1 MKTWCFSSKW
11 TFSVSR
17 RWTDLE
23 SECLEGED
31 GHNMSLPLGVR
42 CAVREDDAP
51 VAVHG
56 AQQGQVLA
64 HALTV
69 LQRLH
74 LVQPK
79 HNNRYLICPSTC
91 TLVPRNNDESP
102 TNYHGFKD
110 DLEKL
115 KCSFYDKLMDLHRWS
130 RSCQYFG
137 SEYINTV
144 FTLQQKQTCFVL
156 TCLWC
161 WHSPGWP
168 LQQPGGK
175 GGAEP
180 QGHTPA
186 LPQPNR

>member
-1 MKTWCFSSKW
+1 
-11 TFSVSR
+11 
-17 RWTDLE
+17 
-23 SECLEGED
+23 
-31 GHNMSLPLGVR
+31 MSLPLGVR

-69 LQRLH
+69 LQRLL

-79 HNNRYLICPSTC
+79 PNNRYLICPSTC

-144 FTLQQKQTCFVL
+144 FSKNKNVL
-156 TCLWC
+156 F
-161 WHSPGWP
+161 
-168 LQQPGGK
+168 
-175 GGAEP
+175 
-180 QGHTPA
+180 
-186 LPQPNR
+186 